1 MKDKIIKFIKRL
13 PCEVSRIFSIMMIV
27 FFSMAF
33 INGVEKISVC
43 RIGQLL
49 AIAILGGSLIII
61 AFSDIFLKKI
71 PYIFRICTFIV
82 PFFFIS
88 LVFALSFSWISVEN
102 LINWIVFIA
111 IFLFCFLSS
120 IIIYLITV
128 KIKGK
133 EYTEKLIEYQN
144 RDKGNK

>member
-49 AIAILGGSLIII
+49 AIAILGGSLIIV

-71 PYIFRICTFIV
+71 SYIFRICTFIV

-144 RDKGNK
+144 RDKRNK

>member
-49 AIAILGGSLIII
+49 AIAILGGSLIIV

-71 PYIFRICTFIV
+71 SYIFRICTFIV

>member
-49 AIAILGGSLIII
+49 AIAILGGSLIIV
-61 AFSDIFLKKI
+61 AFSDIDF
-71 PYIFRICTFIV
+71 
-82 PFFFIS
+82 
-88 LVFALSFSWISVEN
+88 
-102 LINWIVFIA
+102 
-111 IFLFCFLSS
+111 IFLFTL
-120 IIIYLITV
+120 T
-128 KIKGK
+128 
-133 EYTEKLIEYQN
+133 
-144 RDKGNK
+144 

>member
-71 PYIFRICTFIV
+71 SYIFRICTFIV